1 MDDRHLMMSI
11 GDFARA
17 SGLTAK
23 ALRLYDETGLL
34 EPAEVD
40 EFTGYRWYA
49 AAQLDRARLVAHL
62 RLAGMPLAR
71 IRVVAD
77 LPARAAAAELTSYWR
92 QVEADTATARRL
104 VADLV
109 AALTAKEHD
118 MSITGTIHPE
128 AAVRTGIGA
137 RETQEDAVRTGGG
150 LYAVADGVG
159 AVQGVSRV
167 AIDALAEPAPGG
179 DPLALLDEG
188 LAQAAAAVAEHY
200 PDLPEAASTLTAVV
214 LLPGR
219 AVSAH
224 VGDSRLYLVRDGSL
238 TRLTRDHTLVQT
250 LVDEGRLTVDEA
262 RSDDRRV
269 LLNRAVAAGSPY
281 APDLAVHATQPGDRL
296 VLTTDGVHGR
306 VEPAALATLLV
317 ADASPD
323 DVAASVEA
331 AVLAGEADDNYAVL
345 VVDI

>member
-1 MDDRHLMMSI
+1 
-11 GDFARA
+11 
-17 SGLTAK
+17 
-23 ALRLYDETGLL
+23 
-34 EPAEVD
+34 
-40 EFTGYRWYA
+40 
-49 AAQLDRARLVAHL
+49 
-62 RLAGMPLAR
+62 
-71 IRVVAD
+71 
-77 LPARAAAAELTSYWR
+77 
-92 QVEADTATARRL
+92 
-104 VADLV
+104 
-109 AALTAKEHD
+109 
-118 MSITGTIHPE
+118 
-128 AAVRTGIGA
+128 
-137 RETQEDAVRTGGG
+137 
-150 LYAVADGVG
+150 VADGVG

-167 AIDALAEPAPGG
+167 ALDALAEPAPGG

-250 LVDEGRLTVDEA
+250 LVDEGRLTADEA

-317 ADASPD
+317 ADGGPD
-323 DVAASVEA
+323 DVAAAVEA